1 MTSFDDRAFEKL
13 FDEKKSR
20 IRAIEQR
27 MVRLTDLEFQKRVTE
42 RVSALESSFRT
53 ICDRQEST
61 ASDPRQLLL
70 DLGTN
75 VQKLLDRSTTRP
87 QLQIADREDTPVVE
101 LSQQEQS
108 LDETLQTTDLEARER
123 SDAIDPRKMEL
134 HGGDDN
140 VRKSDILPT
149 DVHYRRDDI
158 LSVLEPLK
166 TSFSQDVQALV
177 DVTLQAKQVMIDF
190 PVQRRLLS
198 WNKDLHSQSL
208 WVQGPYDVSK
218 PSQNTL
224 TAACLVALSRQSE
237 IPCIFYFAAL
247 NASTESANAPL
258 PHEEALMNMLK
269 SLIFQTALL
278 IPMTFNSTLD
288 LTASRFKILQRKDL
302 DVDETLKLYR
312 DIWSLAPPHLHSII
326 DGVQNIEDQDDSK
339 HTQNL
344 SKVLNTLTKMH
355 HSGATASGKS
365 LEAAPEDTEEF
376 QSPSQVRK
384 LCFTTDGY
392 VDALARLL
400 EQDSLSMI
408 EYLHEDGQ
416 SLGEDSV
423 NLMPWEGDEME

>member
-13 FDEKKSR
+13 FDEKKGR

-70 DLGTN
+70 DLGSN

-87 QLQIADREDTPVVE
+87 QLQIIEREDTPVVDAPMSE
-101 LSQQEQS
+101 PH
-108 LDETLQTTDLEARER
+108 LDEVLQTVDHEGREHLDAVDPSEVNMSSGDILLE
-123 SDAIDPRKMEL
+123 
-134 HGGDDN
+134 
-140 VRKSDILPT
+140 SDILQS
-149 DVHYRRDDI
+149 DVRYRRDDI
-158 LSVLEPLK
+158 LNVLEPLK

-177 DVTLQAKQVMIDF
+177 DVTLQARQVMIDL

-198 WNKDLHSQSL
+198 WNKDLHSQGL
-208 WVQGPYDVSK
+208 WVQGPHDVSK

-224 TAACLVALSRQSE
+224 TAGCLVALSRQSD
-237 IPCIFYFAAL
+237 IPCVFYFAAL
-247 NASTESANAPL
+247 SASTESGNVPL
-258 PHEEALMNMLK
+258 RHQEALMKMLK
-269 SLIFQTALL
+269 SLIFQTTLL
-278 IPMTFNSTLD
+278 IPATFTSKLD
-288 LTASRFKILQRKDL
+288 FTPARFEALQRNDL
-302 DVDETLKLYR
+302 SVDDTLKLFC
-312 DIWSLAPPHLHSII
+312 DVWSLAPPHLHSII
-326 DGVQNIEDQDDSK
+326 DGIQNIEDRDDFK

-344 SKVLNTLTKMH
+344 FNVLDTLAKMH
-355 HSGATASGKS
+355 QDGATASGNGP
-365 LEAAPEDTEEF
+365 EATSDDTRGL
-376 QSPSQVRK
+376 QSSSPIRK

-400 EQDSLSMI
+400 EQDSLNMI

-416 SLGEDSV
+416 LVGEETI
-423 NLMPWEGDEME
+423 NLMPWQGDEME